1 MNFAVLKDHLRQVM
15 PILDANL
22 SAAYREYM
30 DGKIPNGAY
39 QHVLSRHGIAI
50 TVIGD
55 DSIHPEVAYKGCA
68 LLAID
73 LRSGLDEM
81 ADKDTAKRLID
92 GWWQCYRDAG
102 FNEIHALFKFPQQ
115 PKGTPSTLPSP
126 DDVKAALRGDLP
138 QGAFI
143 THITPQPG
151 GEMEPGVP
159 EVEVF
164 ESMLNG
170 SKRLSIE
177 ISVDKLKCL
186 IRNGIAELESTSGR
200 DPGLHYHYD
209 HYLIA

>member
-1 MNFAVLKDHLRQVM
+1 MDLAALNHHLRQVM

-39 QHVLSRHGIAI
+39 QHVLSRHGIALA
-50 TVIGD
+50 VIGD
-55 DSIHPEVAYKGCA
+55 DSIHPEAAYKGCA

-73 LRSGLDEM
+73 LRCGLEEM
-81 ADKDTAKRLID
+81 VDKDVAMRHID

-102 FNEIHALFKFPQQ
+102 FSEIHALFESPQQ
-115 PKGTPSTLPSP
+115 PEGTPSTLPSP
-126 DDVKAALRGDLP
+126 DEAKAALRGSLP

-143 THITPQPG
+143 THVTPQRG

-164 ESMLNG
+164 ESMRNG
-170 SKRLSIE
+170 SKRLPIE
-177 ISVDKLKCL
+177 ISVDKLKSL
-186 IRNGIAELESTSGR
+186 IRNGIAVFESTSGR
-200 DPGLHYHYD
+200 DPELHYRYD
-209 HYLIA
+209 HYLVV